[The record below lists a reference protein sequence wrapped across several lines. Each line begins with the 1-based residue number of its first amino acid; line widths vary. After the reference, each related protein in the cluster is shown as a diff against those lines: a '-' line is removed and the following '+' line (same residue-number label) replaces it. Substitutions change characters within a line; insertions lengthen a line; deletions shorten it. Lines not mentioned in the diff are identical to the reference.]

1 LLSWKQLKLAFKL
14 RKLYRTVSKGEI
26 DRIIN
31 EVFSDAPKEVKEVV
45 NGILSINID
54 NSRDPREVA
63 REIGIKLGIKEEE
76 LDDFVDT
83 VMTIAEEMREFIKPE
98 KE

>member
-14 RKLYRTVSKGEI
+14 RKLYKTASKGEI
-26 DRIIN
+26 DRIVN
-31 EVFSDAPKEVKEVV
+31 EVFGDAPGEVREVV
-45 NGILSINID
+45 NGILSINIE
-54 NSRDPREVA
+54 SRDPREVA

-83 VMTIAEEMREFIKPE
+83 VMAIAEEMREFIKPE